1 MFNCLAFRARVAA
14 SVAMCVAVQV
24 CLGGRARAE
33 TVDFV
38 PETPGLSLH
47 VAGDTDDGAS
57 FRAPAAPDS
66 EGYVRVCQAA
76 GCRAQFAP
84 GKYRFRVFYGDGVT
98 NASPGITQMES
109 YMMIAVSDP
118 QTVAIDRDM
127 RLRAVYTKHEGM
139 RFAAFLTG
147 LTVPLIGVM
156 WGVIGLL
163 IHKPVHAAIG
173 GGLVV
178 AGIGG
183 AYLLNVPDTMRLE
196 VEPDA
201 PGGRP

>member
-1 MFNCLAFRARVAA
+1 MFNHLAFRARVA
-14 SVAMCVAVQV
+14 VGVGVCLAVQL

-33 TVDFV
+33 TVEFD
-38 PETPGLSLH
+38 PDTPGLSLH
-47 VAGDTDDGAS
+47 VAGDSDDGAR

-66 EGYVRVCQAA
+66 EGYVRVCQAP

-84 GKYRFRVFYGDGVT
+84 GKYRFRLFYGDGVT
-98 NASPGITQMES
+98 QASPGITQMES

-118 QTVAIDRDM
+118 KTVAVDHDM

-147 LTVPLIGVM
+147 LTVPLVGVM
-156 WGVIGLL
+156 WGVVGLL
-163 IHKPVHAAIG
+163 IHKPVQAAIG

-183 AYLLNVPDTMRLE
+183 AYLLNMPDTMRLE
-196 VEPDA
+196 VEGDA
-201 PGGRP
+201 PGARP